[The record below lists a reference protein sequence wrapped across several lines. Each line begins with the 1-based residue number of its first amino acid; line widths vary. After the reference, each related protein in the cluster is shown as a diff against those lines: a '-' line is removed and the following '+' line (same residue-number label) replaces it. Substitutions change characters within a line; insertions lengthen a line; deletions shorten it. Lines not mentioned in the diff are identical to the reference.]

1 MRAVGVRELHRNMN
15 RILKEVGESGEE
27 VRITNHGRIV
37 ARILPPPGSTSS
49 EEIEAKLARMHGL
62 IERISARVTG
72 PVDVETVMQEERRW

>member
-15 RILKEVGESGEE
+15 RILKEISESGDE
-27 VRITNHGRIV
+27 VRITSHGRVV
-37 ARILPPPGSTSS
+37 ARLLPPLRSAGP

>member
-1 MRAVGVRELHRNMN
+1 MRTVGVRELHRNMN
-15 RILKEVGESGEE
+15 KILNEVGGSGEE
-27 VRITNHGRIV
+27 VRITSHGRVV
-37 ARILPPPGSTSS
+37 ARLLPPPRSTGP